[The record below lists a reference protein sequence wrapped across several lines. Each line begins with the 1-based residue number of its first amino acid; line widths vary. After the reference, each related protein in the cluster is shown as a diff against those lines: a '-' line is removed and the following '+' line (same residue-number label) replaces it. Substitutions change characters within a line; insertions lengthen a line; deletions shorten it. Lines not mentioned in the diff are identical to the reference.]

1 MANLPKADITSFT
14 DEQFKAFQNAAALG
28 SGVQVT
34 DNGNTY
40 VVDKNT
46 GPRTITAASL
56 TPTAPITLPQ
66 PQPDKTD
73 YMTGIAGTAAQIAE
87 GMKTDATTDTEQTDL
102 QKMLASITTPS
113 GVDAYNAA
121 GTSLGIDTA
130 QADALA
136 ARRAKRAAQSELAG
150 IQGQVQAVV
159 DRATVENLKLEQ
171 NINVGSTGLGGAG
184 ALASSSFLNVRQ
196 QEVNRQAAITALPL
210 QALALAA
217 QAKVASLTGEE
228 EYAQSTL
235 KAAQDKLDTTFKLW
249 SDDADRK
256 QTLQL
261 KMLDIV
267 IAQGNKKEAARAE
280 ALKEI
285 TTRNQSDLKDSR
297 DFAQSQSVIAKDS
310 GQMNIAAK
318 FAQLTPPDPTSKTFA
333 ADLQAYNEKISAL
346 QGQIVENKAPT
357 VSNINGVDMQWNPAT
372 KSWQPI
378 GGGSTT
384 PSGTVGGYPAGSP
397 EAKQY
402 QTVLSTILG
411 SGKFTK
417 DQSRAVTNAINNGE
431 DPFTVVKN
439 QAKTLLGQTGDTKL
453 TSYEVAREQLTA
465 VQNSLTQYYSLG
477 GKTNIFAGNYEKVIN
492 KLGEVSDPKLVSIAV
507 EIASSLQIYRNAV
520 SGTAYSVQEGVD
532 IASIFPGINKSQGLN
547 TAILAGRAKA
557 FDSTIDSTYRSVLG
571 KSYDELK
578 KLNSGQSTSDTTIDI
593 PSGKVDVFDSVI
605 NTPQEGGYFSKLW
618 SAITGK

>member
-1 MANLPKADITSFT
+1 MATYQNPEEYVYNVPTATGFYSGPASGAPITS
-14 DEQFKAFQNAAALG
+14 
-28 SGVQVT
+28 
-34 DNGNTY
+34 
-40 VVDKNT
+40 
-46 GPRTITAASL
+46 ASL
-56 TPTAPITLPQ
+56 TPTKPITLPQ
-66 PQPDKTD
+66 PTPDKTD

-267 IAQGNKKEAARAE
+267 IAQGNKKEKERAE

-285 TTRNQSDLKDSR
+285 TTRNQSDIKDAR
-297 DFAQSQSVIAKDS
+297 GFAQQLSASALTN
-310 GQMNIAAK
+310 GQADIAAK
-318 FAQLTPPDPTSKTFA
+318 LTQLTPPDPTSKTFV
-333 ADLQAYNEKISAL
+333 ADLQAYNNDISKLQGKIVAKVDTSITEVGGRKVLVNNQTGEIVKDLGSTGDGGGVVTLNGKPQTTIQATANGYADRLNEANVVLTTLGDKFAGSFAYGNWLPNLAQSADRQSYEQSKRNFVTAILRRESGAAISAT
-346 QGQIVENKAPT
+346 EFDTA
-357 VSNINGVDMQWNPAT
+357 
-372 KSWQPI
+372 
-378 GGGSTT
+378 
-384 PSGTVGGYPAGSP
+384 
-397 EAKQY
+397 EKQY
-402 QTVLSTILG
+402 FPQAGDKPETVVQKINARNT
-411 SGKFTK
+411 
-417 DQSRAVTNAINNGE
+417 AINN
-431 DPFTVVKN
+431 
-439 QAKTLLGQTGDTKL
+439 
-453 TSYEVAREQLTA
+453 
-465 VQNSLTQYYSLG
+465 
-477 GKTNIFAGNYEKVIN
+477 
-492 KLGEVSDPKLVSIAV
+492 
-507 EIASSLQIYRNAV
+507 IYREANV
-520 SGTAYSVQEGVD
+520 VRPVLPGDIIFSNGVKYRVGTDGETLEP
-532 IASIFPGINKSQGLN
+532 I
-547 TAILAGRAKA
+547 
-557 FDSTIDSTYRSVLG
+557 
-571 KSYDELK
+571 
-578 KLNSGQSTSDTTIDI
+578 
-593 PSGKVDVFDSVI
+593 
-605 NTPQEGGYFSKLW
+605 
-618 SAITGK
+618 

>member
-1 MANLPKADITSFT
+1 MATLPTADISSFT

-56 TPTAPITLPQ
+56 APTEPIKLPQ
-66 PQPDKTD
+66 PEPDKTD

-87 GMKTDATTDTEQTDL
+87 GMKTEPEDSSQTDL
-102 QKMLASITTPS
+102 QKMLASITTQS
-113 GVDAYNAA
+113 SVDAYNAA

-136 ARRAKRAAQSELAG
+136 ARRAKRAAQAELAG

-159 DRATVENLKLEQ
+159 DRATAENLKLEK
-171 NINVGSTGLGGAG
+171 NINVGSTGVGGAG

-285 TTRNQSDLKDSR
+285 TTRNQSDLKDAR

-310 GQMNIAAK
+310 GQMDIAAK

-333 ADLQAYNEKISAL
+333 TDLQAYNNDISKL
-346 QGQIVENKAPT
+346 QGQIVAKAT
-357 VSNINGVDMQWNPAT
+357 AEQISQ
-372 KSWQPI
+372 
-378 GGGSTT
+378 
-384 PSGTVGGYPAGSP
+384 
-397 EAKQY
+397 
-402 QTVLSTILG
+402 STIANVNKQLTDAKGSDGYTDPNLYARLRSSSTLSGADFDNRFGYLVNPLSAARLG
-411 SGKFTK
+411 L
-417 DQSRAVTNAINNGE
+417 TNAITSQGALSPVDYTKGLNYLLTNGATA
-431 DPFTVVKN
+431 DD
-439 QAKTLLGQTGDTKL
+439 QAKFQTDRGFQAWVLGQ
-453 TSYEVAREQLTA
+453 
-465 VQNSLTQYYSLG
+465 
-477 GKTNIFAGNYEKVIN
+477 AG
-492 KLGEVSDPKLVSIAV
+492 
-507 EIASSLQIYRNAV
+507 
-520 SGTAYSVQEGVD
+520 
-532 IASIFPGINKSQGLN
+532 
-547 TAILAGRAKA
+547 
-557 FDSTIDSTYRSVLG
+557 
-571 KSYDELK
+571 
-578 KLNSGQSTSDTTIDI
+578 
-593 PSGKVDVFDSVI
+593 
-605 NTPQEGGYFSKLW
+605 
-618 SAITGK
+618 